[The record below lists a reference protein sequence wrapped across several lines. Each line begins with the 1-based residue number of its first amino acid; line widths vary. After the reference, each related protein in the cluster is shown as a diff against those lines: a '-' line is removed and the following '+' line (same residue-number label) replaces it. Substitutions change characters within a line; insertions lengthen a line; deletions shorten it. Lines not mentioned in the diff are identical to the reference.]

1 MKRKFVFLAVLAAVL
16 VLSASTAFAG
26 EKWRLVTH
34 ELVGTTSYRMCEIF
48 RDTVNKLSQGELVIE
63 LYGAGILFPVFDTFD
78 NVANGVIEMGAAG
91 SVYWTGKDPGFL
103 LTSRPG
109 CPLNTFSESSY
120 FEEKIEW
127 FIDKLYAKFGIKH
140 LGILQVA
147 PVGEQL
153 MSTVPIRSIA
163 EVEGKKIRS
172 SGIGAQFYRALGAT
186 TVSISAPELY
196 TAFQTKNIDAGEW
209 KSWDDNLRLG
219 YNEVASYVMDP
230 GMHVSAYGSMPL
242 FVNPAKWEK
251 LPQHLKDIVIVAR
264 DATRY
269 ACSLVYVDEM
279 LAREKWV
286 NDPKIEIITWSE
298 EDIKKARQVGMQ
310 LIMEECN
317 KTEDGKKY
325 LEIYRDTLWELGYSD
340 EAKVLGYKPK

>member
-1 MKRKFVFLAVLAAVL
+1 MKRKFWRYTVLAALL
-16 VLSASTAFAG
+16 VLFATTANAG
-26 EKWRLVTH
+26 EKWRLATH
-34 ELVGTTSYRMCEIF
+34 EMVGTTSYRMCEVF
-48 RDTVNKLSQGELVIE
+48 RDTVNKLAQGELVIE
-63 LYGAGILFPVFDTFD
+63 LYGAGVLFPTFDTFD

-109 CPLNTFSESSY
+109 CPLNTFAESSY

-127 FIDKLYAKFGIKH
+127 FIKKLYAKYGIEY

-153 MSTVPIRSIA
+153 MSVVPIRSIDD
-163 EVEGKKIRS
+163 VKGKKIRS

-196 TAFQTKNIDAGEW
+196 TAFQTKNIDAAEW

-219 YNEVASYVMDP
+219 YNEVVTYVMDP
-230 GMHVSAYGSMPL
+230 AMHVSAYGSMPI

-251 LPQHLKDIVIVAR
+251 LPQHLKDIVIIAM
-264 DATRY
+264 DCARY

-279 LAREKWV
+279 IAREKWV
-286 NDPKIEIITWSE
+286 NDPKIEIISWSE
-298 EDIKKARQVGMQ
+298 EDVKKARQVGMQ
-310 LIMEECN
+310 LIMDECN
-317 KTEDGKKY
+317 KIEDGKKY
-325 LEIYRDTLWELGYSD
+325 LEIYRDTLWELGYKD
-340 EAKVLGYKPK
+340 EAIFLGYKPK